1 MASAELRDE
10 LNCSICLS
18 LYTDPGSLRC
28 GHNFCRSC
36 IVSVL
41 DAQEAGGVYSC
52 PDCRAEYPERPA
64 LEKNRK
70 LSNIVERFLSTQ
82 PDMEKIRTFCS
93 YCTKS
98 PVPAV
103 KSCLQCENSLCDDH
117 LTVHNQ
123 TMDHVLSEPTSSF
136 GNKKCSIHKKV
147 LEYYC
152 PQDIT
157 FLCVSCCLVGKHRG
171 HQVELLDE
179 ASKKKKQKLRQYL
192 NELNPQKAE
201 IQKRIQSLHNHKV
214 KIQKKVSEKRKNVNT
229 LFMNIKEQLE
239 IAEKKVLSKI
249 SRQEIEMVSKISD
262 LIKKM
267 EIKEDKLSRK
277 ICQMEEM
284 CCVTDPIR
292 LLQESGITVSSRG
305 DDEDT
310 REDGGQINGEEVG
323 LVPGEAKVHVPDPK
337 VQDNGTDPKSVLQ
350 ESDQRASLSDKSVEA
365 EEEAP
370 VSDDLMADDLEDVL
384 ISSILHRSMKDVVTY
399 VTSELRFH
407 VPDILLDVDT
417 AHTKMVLSEDMKTAT
432 DLKENQGRPELPGR
446 FQSYNQIL
454 SRCSFSSGRH
464 YWEAEWNQIG
474 QCGIGMC
481 YPSIERNGY
490 QSGIAQN
497 DKSWCLAMCDK
508 KCSAFHN
515 SVIVIPD
522 VNPTCPTLGVFLD
535 YEAGRLSFYQLCDPI
550 RHLHTFRASF
560 TEPLHVILYVLDEA
574 SVKIRS

>member
-1 MASAELRDE
+1 MASADLRDE

-18 LYTDPGSLRC
+18 LYTDPVSLRC

-82 PDMEKIRTFCS
+82 PDMEKTRTFCS

-152 PQDIT
+152 PEDDT
-157 FLCVSCCLVGKHRG
+157 CLCVSCCLVGTHRG

-179 ASKKKKQKLRQYL
+179 PSEKKKNKLKKYL
-192 NELNPQKAE
+192 DEVNPQRAE
-201 IQKRIQSLHNHKV
+201 INARIQRLHNHKG
-214 KIQKKVSEKRKNVNT
+214 KIHEKASEKRKNINK
-229 LFMNIKEQLE
+229 LFINIKEQLE
-239 IAEKKVLSKI
+239 IAEKKVLSEI
-249 SRQEIEMVSKISD
+249 SRQEIKMVSQIDD

-267 EIKEDKLSRK
+267 EIKEDELSRK
-277 ICQMEEM
+277 MHHVEEM
-284 CCVTDPIR
+284 CRITDPIR
-292 LLQESGITVSSRG
+292 LLQERDITVCSLG
-305 DDEDT
+305 DDEGT
-310 REDGGQINGEEVG
+310 GGDGGQTNSEEVG
-323 LVPGEAKVHVPDPK
+323 LVPEIAKVHVFDK
-337 VQDNGTDPKSVLQ
+337 VQDNETFLQ
-350 ESDQRASLSDKSVEA
+350 ESDQRASLSDKSVVT
-365 EEEAP
+365 EEAA
-370 VSDDLMADDLEDVL
+370 VSDDEMADDLENVL
-384 ISSILHRSMKDVVTY
+384 ISSILHRSMKDVITY
-399 VTSELRFH
+399 VTSEFEIH

-417 AHTKMVLSEDMKTAT
+417 VHTWVALSEDLRTALY
-432 DLKENQGRPELPGR
+432 LKENQGRPESPGR
-446 FQSYNQIL
+446 FQTYCQVL

-464 YWEAEWNQIG
+464 YWEVEWNQIG
-474 QCGIGMC
+474 DCGIGMS
-481 YPSIERNGY
+481 YASIERNGY
-490 QSGIAQN
+490 QSGMDHN
-497 DKSWCLAMCDK
+497 DKSWCLFLYDK
-508 KCSAFHN
+508 NCSAYHN
-515 SVIVIPD
+515 SVNLVID
-522 VNPTCPTLGVFLD
+522 VKPTCPTLGVFLD

-560 TEPLHVILYVLDEA
+560 TEPLHVILYVFKGA

>member
-18 LYTDPGSLRC
+18 LYTDPVSLRC

-64 LEKNRK
+64 LKKNRK
-70 LSNIVERFLSTQ
+70 LSNIVEHFLFTQ
-82 PDMEKIRTFCS
+82 PDMEKTRTFCS

-98 PVPAV
+98 HVAAV

-152 PQDIT
+152 PEDDT
-157 FLCVSCCLVGKHRG
+157 CLCVSCCLVGKHRG

-179 ASKKKKQKLRQYL
+179 ASEKKKKKLRKYL
-192 NELNPQKAE
+192 DELNPQKAE
-201 IQKRIQSLHNHKV
+201 ILAKMHSLHNDKG
-214 KIQKKVSEKRKNVNT
+214 KIKEKASEKRKNINT
-229 LFMNIKEQLE
+229 LFINIREQLD
-239 IAEKKVLSKI
+239 IAEKKVLSEI
-249 SRQEIEMVSKISD
+249 SRQEMKILSQISD
-262 LIKKM
+262 LMKKM
-267 EIKEDKLSRK
+267 EIKEDELSRK
-277 ICQMEEM
+277 MHHVEEM
-284 CCVTDPIR
+284 CRVSDPIR
-292 LLQESGITVSSRG
+292 LLQESDITVCSPG

-310 REDGGQINGEEVG
+310 GGDGGQTNSEEVG
-323 LVPGEAKVHVPDPK
+323 LVPEQAEVHVFDK
-337 VQDNGTDPKSVLQ
+337 VQDNETDPKTVLQ
-350 ESDQRASLSDKSVEA
+350 ESDQRASLSDKSVVT
-365 EEEAP
+365 EEAA
-370 VSDDLMADDLEDVL
+370 VSDDEMADDLEDVL

-399 VTSELRFH
+399 VTSELGFH

-417 AHTKMVLSEDMKTAT
+417 AHTDMGLSEDLRTAT
-432 DLKENQGRPELPGR
+432 DLGIKQGRPESPGR
-446 FQSYNQIL
+446 FQTYCQVL
-454 SRCSFSSGRH
+454 SQCSFSSGRQ
-464 YWEAEWNQIG
+464 YWEVEWNQTG
-474 QCGIGMC
+474 DCGIGMS
-481 YPSIERNGY
+481 YPSIERNGD
-490 QSGIAQN
+490 QSALDDN
-497 DKSWCLAMCDK
+497 DKTWCLILSDK
-508 KCSAFHN
+508 TCSAFHN
-515 SVIVIPD
+515 SVNPVPD
-522 VNPTCPTLGVFLD
+522 VNLTCPTLGVFLD
-535 YEAGRLSFYQLCDPI
+535 YEAGRLSFYELCDPI

-560 TEPLHVILYVLDEA
+560 TEPLHVILYVFGRA